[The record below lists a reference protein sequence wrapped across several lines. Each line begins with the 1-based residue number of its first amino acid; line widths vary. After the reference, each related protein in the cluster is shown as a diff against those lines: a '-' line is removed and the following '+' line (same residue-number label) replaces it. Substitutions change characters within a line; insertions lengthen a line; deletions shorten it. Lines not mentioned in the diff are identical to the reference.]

1 MEKKLTLLQ
10 TVATAGVFS
19 AISFWYGFMFGRE
32 SSRKELSQLIEDLRN
47 GNPSSSCSV
56 SISSGNWLYLP
67 ESWGPLVPH
76 SFFPMASAAAAKDA
90 FIYCIRKKLCC
101 VTYHDN
107 TAQVI
112 SESVMEALHVVRV
125 NLEGSPSFQHRHGIT
140 P

>member
-32 SSRKELSQLIEDLRN
+32 SSRKELSQ
-47 GNPSSSCSV
+47 
-56 SISSGNWLYLP
+56 
-67 ESWGPLVPH
+67 
-76 SFFPMASAAAAKDA
+76 
-90 FIYCIRKKLCC
+90 LCC